1 MRRHRLRITLSVL
14 TTLTALTFGS
24 LNAAAQSRS
33 VYAITDARIY
43 PVSGPMIAR
52 GSIVIRNGLIEAVG
66 GNVSIPPEATVV
78 DGNGLTVFPGLIDAF
93 SDIGTAEQAQPAGAG
108 GGGGRGGRG
117 GRGGPQ
123 QAPPQDVIES
133 IFQEARGLSP
143 DRLLATMVSPDG
155 KNVEAARNAGIT
167 SALVVSRDGIL
178 TGQSVLINT
187 GEDNIV
193 VKTPVGM
200 HVNIQRSG
208 GGYPSTLMGV
218 FAVIRQAA
226 ADGAWYS
233 QAWERFN
240 LSPRD
245 MERPAFDPTL
255 AALVPVVAQ
264 QLPAVIH
271 ANWTNE
277 VKRAIA
283 LADELNLMP
292 IIAGGM
298 EASNVADLLREKDIP
313 VLLSVN
319 YDNMKPKPGFGG
331 SGGDIEYDAED
342 LDRFQT
348 NASLLAAAGVRFALQ
363 SGFGDQPGDF
373 ISNIRLTIE
382 KGLSLEQALRAT
394 TLTAAEIL
402 GVGDALGSLE
412 AGKIANLVLAT
423 GDPFASD
430 TELRS
435 VWVDGRAYDMPE
447 TSAAASRSEDGTETG
462 PRRGGRRG
470 RGGRGAAE
478 AATNERRAI
487 NKPGSYITDG
497 PNQTIITNGTVL
509 TITDGT
515 IEGGDVLI
523 RDGKIVA
530 IGTDLATP
538 TGARVIDATG
548 KFVMPGIIDAHSHM
562 AIEGGGNEG
571 ASTIT
576 PNVRIAD
583 VIREDDISIYRALAG
598 GTTIVNVLH
607 GSANVIGGT
616 NAVLKLKWGKPV
628 EDLFFGAPLGI
639 KFALGENPKRSRS
652 AAQQVRRYP
661 ATRMGVQ
668 HALRESFTLARE
680 YRKKWDT
687 YEEAR
692 ARGDD
697 PVQPRR
703 NLKLETLAEVLR
715 GNILVHAH
723 CYRADE
729 IVMLLN
735 IADEFGFKIKTLQH
749 VLEGYKVAQEIA
761 AHGAAGST
769 FVDFWSYK
777 MEAWD
782 AIPYNAAIMAQ
793 YGVNVSLNSD
803 SDERVR
809 RLYQEAA
816 KAVRYGN
823 VSQDDALKMVTINPA
838 MQLEID
844 DRVGSLEVGK
854 DGDIAIFSEHP
865 LSNYANVEMTLI
877 EGQVYFDREQ
887 DIATRTEG
895 TTNENN

>member
-1 MRRHRLRITLSVL
+1 
-14 TTLTALTFGS
+14 
-24 LNAAAQSRS
+24 
-33 VYAITDARIY
+33 
-43 PVSGPMIAR
+43 
-52 GSIVIRNGLIEAVG
+52 
-66 GNVSIPPEATVV
+66 
-78 DGNGLTVFPGLIDAF
+78 
-93 SDIGTAEQAQPAGAG
+93 
-108 GGGGRGGRG
+108 
-117 GRGGPQ
+117 
-123 QAPPQDVIES
+123 
-133 IFQEARGLSP
+133 
-143 DRLLATMVSPDG
+143 MVSPDG
-155 KNVEAARNAGIT
+155 KNVEAARNAGVT

-218 FAVIRQAA
+218 FAVIRQAL
-226 ADGAWYS
+226 ADGVWYR
-233 QAWERFN
+233 QAWDRFN
-240 LSPRD
+240 MSPRG
-245 MERPAFDPTL
+245 MERPVFDPTL

-277 VKRAIA
+277 VKRAVA
-283 LADELNLMP
+283 LADELNLSP

-298 EASNVADLLREKDIP
+298 EASNVADLLREKNIP
-313 VLLSVN
+313 ILLSVN
-319 YDNMKPKPGFGG
+319 YDNMKPKGGFGR

-342 LDRFQT
+342 LERFQT
-348 NASLLAAAGVRFALQ
+348 NATLLAAAGVRFALQ
-363 SGFGDQPGDF
+363 SGFGDDPADF

-382 KGLSLEQALRAT
+382 NGLSMDQALRAT

-402 GVGDALGSLE
+402 GVGDTLGSLE

-435 VWVDGRAYDMPE
+435 VFVDGRAYDVPE
-447 TSAAASRSEDGTETG
+447 TRAEANQNADGDEAVARSG
-462 PRRGGRRG
+462 RRGG
-470 RGGRGAAE
+470 RGGRGSQATE
-478 AATNERRAI
+478 TNERRAI
-487 NKPGSYITDG
+487 NKPGGYITEG
-497 PNQTIITNGTVL
+497 PNQTLISNGTVL
-509 TITDGT
+509 TITNGT

-523 RDGKIVA
+523 RDGKMVA
-530 IGTDLATP
+530 IGPDLATP
-538 TGARVIDATG
+538 AGARVIDATG

-576 PNVRIAD
+576 PNVRISD

-639 KFALGENPKRSRS
+639 KFALGENPKRSR
-652 AAQQVRRYP
+652 AANQPVRRYP
-661 ATRMGVQ
+661 TTRMGVQ

-680 YRKKWDT
+680 YRKKWDA
-687 YEEAR
+687 YEA
-692 ARGDD
+692 AQGRGEN
-697 PVQPRR
+697 PVGPRR

-761 AHGAAGST
+761 AHGAGGST
-769 FVDFWSYK
+769 FIDFWSYK

-782 AIPYNAAIMAQ
+782 AIPYNPAIMAQ
-793 YGVNVSLNSD
+793 YGLLVSLNSD

-838 MQLEID
+838 IQLEID

-877 EGQVYFDREQ
+877 EGQIYFDREQ

-895 TTNENN
+895 ATNENN

>member
-240 LSPRD
+240 LSPRG